1 MVALPV
7 AVKQLAEVCLA
18 EVSGVVEHDVEN
30 HLHASLVGGVDER
43 LEGDVLRLVAVVYFA
58 EVGCVISVIVVAR
71 GVFYYRGNP
80 DGGEAE
86 SLDVVKLLNKALEVA
101 APSGVAVVVL
111 LAVLALHVVWLV
123 AVVETGCH
131 HEVDCF
137 VTEIV
142 AVSDE

>member
-18 EVSGVVEHDVEN
+18 EVAGVVEHDVEN
-30 HLHASLVGGVDER
+30 HLHASLVGSVDER

-58 EVGCVISVIVVAR
+58 EVGCVISVIVVAL

-111 LAVLALHVVWLV
+111 LAVPALHVV
-123 AVVETGCH
+123 
-131 HEVDCF
+131 
-137 VTEIV
+137 
-142 AVSDE
+142 